1 MHKKHLLTIAKK
13 EFFSLLNS
21 PLGYIITIPFL
32 IITSFLYWRQVI
44 ISGQA
49 DLRPY
54 FELLPWFM
62 LVVIPALTM
71 RSFAQEKTQG
81 TLELLRSHPINQ
93 LILILAKFLGL
104 WAYFTLILTLTIL
117 LPLTLLKFSSI
128 DPGIILAQY
137 LGAWLT
143 SAALISIGL
152 FFSTILTATSAFLA
166 TAALGF
172 IWILIGLDIVLVSLP
187 FPFDQIIN
195 QFALLPHLRTFI
207 RGLID
212 FRDLFFF
219 FSFSLF
225 FLIASTI
232 RLTKHHWQENKL
244 EKQKLNIALLA
255 ILGISIITNLIFQT
269 YPLKLDLTRNRLF
282 SLSQGTKQTIRQL
295 PNLVKITFY
304 VSEEL
309 PPQFQTVSQTIK
321 DTLQDYSRLNSK
333 FQYQLIS
340 DPQIAQQAGIQSVTF
355 NRLGGSKFEAQT
367 GFLGLTIRFEDQ
379 IDTLPFIQDAS
390 DLEYQLTR
398 RLRKMINPQ
407 TKPLAIYQPEL
418 DQQFSIFREILS
430 TQYELQTTN
439 LTQEDSLENTQA
451 LIYFS
456 NPQDTEATASA
467 VVNQYLQNNGQALF
481 LIDGVHVDPQ
491 TRQITPSQSE
501 IIPLLENY
509 GLKINPNLVF
519 DLQLNE
525 IVTLT
530 SGSNQY
536 LISYPFWPQVLVN
549 PDTTLPGISQLNRAS
564 LTWASSIEIK
574 NQDNFQPLLITG
586 GASGVQIE
594 PFLIWPEQLD
604 NLVPDDKQHT
614 LAVTGQINESRLA
627 LITDTN
633 IIADDII
640 TQSQENLALMSNLVD
655 WIAADESLAAI
666 TSKASVSPILEFT
679 SESQVIT
686 TQWINIFA
694 PSVVT
699 TTFGIFW
706 LSRRRKLTRRNY
718 S

>member
-1 MHKKHLLTIAKK
+1 MHKKHLLAIAKK

-32 IITSFLYWRQVI
+32 IITSFLYWRQII

-71 RSFAQEKTQG
+71 RSFAQEKSQG
-81 TLELLRSHPINQ
+81 TLELLRSHPLNQ
-93 LILILAKFLGL
+93 FILILAKFLGL
-104 WAYFTLILTLTIL
+104 WAYFTLILALTLL

-128 DPGIILAQY
+128 DPGIIFAQY

-152 FFSTILTATSAFLA
+152 FFSTILATTSAFLA

-172 IWILIGLDIVLVSLP
+172 VWILIGLDIVLVSLP

-212 FRDLFFF
+212 LRDFFF
-219 FSFSLF
+219 FISFSLF
-225 FLIASTI
+225 FLIASAI
-232 RLTKHHWQENKL
+232 KLTKHHWQENKL
-244 EKQKLNIALLA
+244 EKQKLNLALLA
-255 ILGISIITNLIFQT
+255 VLGISIITNLLLQT
-269 YPLKLDLTRNRLF
+269 YPLKIDLTRNRLF

-333 FQYQLIS
+333 FQYQLVT
-340 DPQIAQQAGIQSVTF
+340 DPQIAQTAGIQSVTF

-367 GFLGLTIRFEDQ
+367 GFLGLVIRFEDQ
-379 IDTLPFIQDAS
+379 IDTLPFIQNAS

-407 TKPLAIYQPEL
+407 TKPLAIYQPQL

-430 TQYELQTTN
+430 TQYELQTTS

-451 LIYFS
+451 LIYLS
-456 NPQDTEATASA
+456 DPQDTEATASA
-467 VVNQYLQNNGQALF
+467 VVDQYLQNNGKALF

-491 TRQITPSQSE
+491 TRQINPNQSE
-501 IIPLLENY
+501 IIPLLEEY
-509 GLKINPNLVF
+509 GLKINPDLVF

-530 SGSNQY
+530 SGANQY

-549 PDTTLPGISQLNRAS
+549 PDTDLPAISQLNRAS

-574 NQDNFQPLLITG
+574 NQDNFQPLLITA
-586 GASGVQIE
+586 GASGIQTE

-604 NLVPDDKQHT
+604 NLIPDDQQHT
-614 LAVTGQINESRLA
+614 LAVTSKTDQHRLA
-627 LITDTN
+627 LITDTS
-633 IIADDII
+633 IIADDLVA
-640 TQSQENLALMSNLVD
+640 QSQENLALISNLVD

-666 TSKASVSPILEFT
+666 TSKTSASPILQFT
-679 SESQVIT
+679 SESQAVT
-686 TQWINIFA
+686 TQWVNILA
-694 PSVVT
+694 PSVFAT
-699 TTFGIFW
+699 AFGVFW
-706 LSRRRKLTRRNY
+706 LSRRRKLTHRNY

>member
-32 IITSFLYWRQVI
+32 IITSFLYWRQII

-71 RSFAQEKTQG
+71 RSFAQEKSQG

-93 LILILAKFLGL
+93 FILILAKFLGL
-104 WAYFTLILTLTIL
+104 WTYFTLILALTLL

-152 FFSTILTATSAFLA
+152 FFSTILTTTSAFLA

-172 IWILIGLDIVLVSLP
+172 VWILIGLDIVLVSVP

-212 FRDLFFF
+212 LRDFFF
-219 FSFSLF
+219 FLSFSLF
-225 FLIASTI
+225 FLIASAIT
-232 RLTKHHWQENKL
+232 LTKHHWQENKL
-244 EKQKLNIALLA
+244 EKQKLNLALLA
-255 ILGISIITNLIFQT
+255 VLGISIVTNLLLQT
-269 YPLKLDLTRNRLF
+269 YPLKIDLTQNRLF

-295 PNLVKITFY
+295 PNLVKVTFY

-333 FQYQLIS
+333 FQYQLVT
-340 DPQIAQQAGIQSVTF
+340 DPQIAQTAGIQSVTF

-367 GFLGLTIRFEDQ
+367 GFLGLVIRFEDQ
-379 IDTLPFIQDAS
+379 TDTLPFIQNAS

-407 TKPLAIYQPEL
+407 TKPLAIYQPQL

-430 TQYELQTTN
+430 TQYELQTTS

-456 NPQDTEATASA
+456 DPQDTEATASA
-467 VVNQYLQNNGQALF
+467 VVDQYLQNNGKALF

-491 TRQITPSQSE
+491 TRQINPSQSE
-501 IIPLLENY
+501 IIPLLEEY

-530 SGSNQY
+530 SGVNQY

-549 PDTTLPGISQLNRAS
+549 PDTDLPAISQLNRAS

-574 NQDNFQPLLITG
+574 DQDNFQPLLITG

-604 NLVPDDKQHT
+604 NLIPDDKQHT
-614 LAVTGQINESRLA
+614 LAVTSKTDQHRLA
-627 LITDTN
+627 LITDTS
-633 IIADDII
+633 IAADDLVA
-640 TQSQENLALMSNLVD
+640 QSQENLALISNLVD

-666 TSKASVSPILEFT
+666 TSKTGVSPILQFT
-679 SESQVIT
+679 SESQVAT
-686 TQWINIFA
+686 TQWVNILA
-694 PSVVT
+694 PSVFT
-699 TTFGIFW
+699 TAFGIFW